1 VLSGNNNVKK
11 ANTGRLEAYGQIAYG
26 QIAYGNEIRKSS

>member
-26 QIAYGNEIRKSS
+26 NEIRKSS